1 MDSSDQWGYSDQ
13 WGELETS
20 SSRGEGTDSEGVTG
34 ANGTGRGTPKKSGEP
49 NGATGATK
57 KVLIAVAVVAV
68 IAVLG
73 GGGWYLGQRNSSSG
87 EQASAQP
94 TPTVPSNV
102 ARTTDSEDNTSS
114 EKETHQREGQPA
126 SSKGSCDQAKSDS
139 DMRSPVAHFCD
150 GKWALLGDDGT
161 DHMDLLYWMGD
172 AWGTYESDDYHA
184 DGARG
189 ECYDRNKLADAKAP
203 IELRDLMYQKT
214 LLCHQDL
221 PTTNE
226 DSSTNTSSADSWG
239 RYGPDGDWLPW
250 AKCDGDSYALIV
262 DSVLVGPDEEP
273 YDPVHE
279 SLDAHP
285 GSVSTYP
292 GTCEAFRGE
301 ADGMTVYPIY
311 IDYGDDLAGACAA
324 EARGEGQAR
333 KLQRVADYNSPC

>member
-1 MDSSDQWGYSDQ
+1 MDPSDQWGYSDQ
-13 WGELETS
+13 WGESETS
-20 SSRGEGTDSEGVTG
+20 SNRDEGTNGDGITG
-34 ANGTGRGTPKKSGEP
+34 DP
-49 NGATGATK
+49 NGATGAAGATKTNKTSTK
-57 KVLIAVAVVAV
+57 KVLIAVAVIAV
-68 IAVLG
+68 LAVLG

-87 EQASAQP
+87 EQASAQS
-94 TPTVPSNV
+94 TPTVPTNV
-102 ARTTDSEDNTSS
+102 ARPTDSENNTSA
-114 EKETHQREGQPA
+114 EKQTHQREEQSA

-150 GKWALLGDDGT
+150 GKWALLGDYGT
-161 DHMDLLYWMGD
+161 GHMDLLYWMGD

-203 IELRDLMYQKT
+203 IELRNLMYQKT

-226 DSSTNTSSADSWG
+226 DSSTNTPSADSWE

-250 AKCDGDSYALIV
+250 AKCGGDSYALIV
-262 DSVLVGPDEEP
+262 DSVVVGPDEEP
-273 YDPVHE
+273 YDPVQE

-292 GTCEAFRGE
+292 GICDAFRAKVEGNW
-301 ADGMTVYPIY
+301 VYPIY

-324 EARGEGQAR
+324 EARGEGQVR
-333 KLQRVADYNSPC
+333 KLQQVADYNSPC